1 MKASVE
7 YRQICL
13 LLAAF
18 VSPVCAVAHEFWI
31 EPLRFIVSTGD
42 PVVANL
48 NVGKFFK
55 GSAQPYIQER
65 FVEFSVTDSSGKR
78 SVSGRPGDLP
88 ALDMPVLNPGLQI
101 LAYRSRPQ
109 SAVYEDF
116 AKFERFARKEGN
128 PWIIEE
134 HKRRG
139 LTRRKV
145 TEAYTRF
152 AKSLV
157 HAGDAPGADATV
169 GFPLELVVE
178 AGPSAIVAGDDVPVR
193 LLWQDEGLPLAQLSV
208 FQKSAG
214 CEATRSSIYTDES
227 GRALIAYNG
236 GGRFLL
242 NAVHV
247 ILPTPDTLQDVL
259 ADWESLWAS
268 TTFELPRLAAPDGA
282 TPSCESPP
290 DGQDK

>member
-1 MKASVE
+1 MKAPVG
-7 YRQICL
+7 YRKIYL

-18 VSPVCAVAHEFWI
+18 LFPVYAAAHEFWI
-31 EPLRFIVSTGD
+31 EPLRFVVPTGD
-42 PVVANL
+42 RVVANL
-48 NVGKFFK
+48 NVGKYFK
-55 GSAQPYIQER
+55 GNVQPFIQEK

-88 ALDMPVLNPGLQI
+88 ALDVPVLHPGLQV
-101 LAYRSRPQ
+101 LAYQSRPQ

-116 AKFERFARKEGN
+116 AKFERFAQKEGN
-128 PWIIEE
+128 LWIIDE

-139 LTRRKV
+139 LPRRKI

-157 HAGDAPGADATV
+157 QAGDTRGADEIV
-169 GFPLELVVE
+169 GFPLELLVE
-178 AGPSAIVAGDDVPVR
+178 TNPYTMPAGGDVTVR
-193 LLWQDEGLPLAQLSV
+193 LLWQGEGLPFAQISV

-214 CEATRSSIYTDES
+214 CEATLSAVQTDES
-227 GRALIAYNG
+227 GLALVSYNG

-247 ILPTPDTLQDVL
+247 ILPTPETLRDIR

-268 TTFELPRLAAPDGA
+268 LTFELPKAMEPGEES
-282 TPSCESPP
+282 TECPPST
-290 DGQDK
+290 DGQVK